1 MKIIKNCRVY
11 DLNYGKYETVTRLPE
26 GLRRNAVGN
35 LTVGVSRELR
45 RDVAS
50 GEFYILDYTGGYT
63 RENFA
68 VTPVARDQAARIAE
82 DFLDYD
88 EYVKFF
94 GDPEGTD
101 AGLVRER
108 DSAVDAKKEAER
120 SKDFWYGEYDKA
132 KKRVAE
138 LEARIAKLEARADE
152 PEVCVAK
159 PEAK

>member
-1 MKIIKNCRVY
+1 MIIVKDKRVY
-11 DLNYGKYETVTRLPE
+11 DLDYGKYETVTRLPE

-35 LTVGVSRELR
+35 LSINATRELR

-50 GEFYILDYTGGYT
+50 GEFYILESCDGYR

-68 VTPVARDQAARIAE
+68 VTPVSRDQAAKIAE

-94 GDPEGTD
+94 GDPEGAD

-108 DSAVDAKKEAER
+108 DAAVEAKKEAEK
-120 SKDFWYGEYDKA
+120 SKDYWYGEYDKA
-132 KKRVAE
+132 KKRVTELEARVAE
-138 LEARIAKLEARADE
+138 LEAK
-152 PEVCVAK
+152 
-159 PEAK
+159 

>member
-1 MKIIKNCRVY
+1 MRVIKNGRVY
-11 DLNYGKYETVTRLPE
+11 DLDYGKYETVTRLPE

-35 LTVGVSRELR
+35 LSVNVSRELR
-45 RDVAS
+45 RDIAS
-50 GEFYILDYTGGYT
+50 GEFYILEYANGYT

-94 GDPEGTD
+94 GDPEGSD

-108 DSAVDAKKEAER
+108 DAAVEAKKEAEE
-120 SKDFWYGEYDKA
+120 SKDYWYGEYGKA
-132 KKRVAE
+132 NRRVAE
-138 LEARIAKLEARADE
+138 LEARVAELEA
-152 PEVCVAK
+152 K
-159 PEAK
+159 

>member
-1 MKIIKNCRVY
+1 MRVVKNGRVY
-11 DLNYGKYETVTRLPE
+11 DLDYGKYETVTRLPE

-35 LTVGVSRELR
+35 LSVNVSRELH

-50 GEFYILDYTGGYT
+50 GEFYIVEYANGYT

-94 GDPEGTD
+94 GDPEGAD

-108 DSAVDAKKEAER
+108 DAAVDAKKEAER
-120 SKDFWYGEYDKA
+120 SKDFWYGECDKA
-132 KKRVAE
+132 NKRVAE
-138 LEARIAKLEARADE
+138 LEARIAELEA
-152 PEVCVAK
+152 K
-159 PEAK
+159 